1 MAYSSVPIGTTN
13 PTCFVILV
21 DQSWSMSQ
29 DWADELTKTE
39 GATRAVNRLI
49 ENLVLACRTGADVR
63 DRCHVSVIG
72 YGEGVNCVVDGMISE
87 VTGSL
92 IEVRRTKKFIP
103 DGAGDVIEVEVE
115 LPIWLEPQAENGT
128 PMDEAFERAAEIVQ
142 QWCAKWPNGFP
153 PSVINITDGAAN
165 DPAITAA
172 AARKIMNLG
181 TTDGNVLVY
190 NLHITN
196 NDKPGVILPHNTS
209 DFAGD
214 SFAEFL
220 FDISSELPDP
230 LREEAIALDIPVEP
244 GARCFAFNLDESW
257 MIQLLN
263 FGSLQVIS
271 GGRDRVPLPA

>member
-1 MAYSSVPIGTTN
+1 MAYSNLPIGTAN

-29 DWADELTKTE
+29 DFGDETTKAE
-39 GATRAVNRLI
+39 AATRAVNRLL
-49 ENLVLACRTGADVR
+49 ENLVLACRAGEEVR
-63 DRCHVSVIG
+63 DRCHVSAIG
-72 YGEGVNCVVDGMISE
+72 YGEQIYCVVDGMISE

-92 IEVRRTKKFIP
+92 IEVRKTKKLIP
-103 DGAGDVIEVEVE
+103 DGAGGVIEVEVE

-142 QWCAKWPNGFP
+142 QWCAKWPNSFP

-165 DPAITAA
+165 DPAKTAI
-172 AARKIMNLG
+172 AARKIMNIG
-181 TTDGNVLVY
+181 TTDGKVLVY
-190 NLHITN
+190 NFHISN
-196 NDKPGVILPHNTS
+196 NENAGVILPHNTS
-209 DFAGD
+209 DFTGD

-230 LREEAIALDIPVEP
+230 LREEAIVLDIPAES

-263 FGSLQVIS
+263 FGSLQVMS
-271 GGRDRVPLPA
+271 GGQDRVQLPA